1 MMTRIGIVG
10 TGHIASTYAHTAAA
24 NPGIVISAV
33 VSRDIER
40 ARTFA
45 QRFNISIA
53 ADELKQVLGQVD
65 CLYIST
71 EPDRH
76 AEAVRMALI
85 AGCPVL
91 VEKPLTIDPGET
103 RALFDLAAAHDTLLV
118 EAIWTLLL
126 PAYKALHL
134 QAKSPERLHFDF
146 SVPVNGSQMP
156 KLFLQDTGGVL
167 LDRAVYGLAS
177 AIDLLGPVET
187 FWSEVTRDVD
197 GVDTDAALLMRHQ
210 GGKQSLITLSFDFQ
224 GPNRLDLACAEGTL
238 SLGPTSL
245 MPEVLSATAAR
256 PALPGDPFRRNNL
269 KDRLKQSQA
278 LRAIKRFWNGQS
290 AQTFGFG
297 AYPYGHMLQHF
308 VDLVRAGEQQSEIV
322 TPVMSCRIAEIVAE
336 VRRN

>member
-10 TGHIASTYAHTAAA
+10 TGHMASTYARTAIAT
-24 NPGIVISAV
+24 PGIVISAV
-33 VSRDIER
+33 VSRDIDR

-45 QRFNISIA
+45 KTFDISIA
-53 ADELKQVLGQVD
+53 ADELKQALGHVD

-85 AGCPVL
+85 ARCPVL
-91 VEKPLTIDPGET
+91 VEKPLTIASSET
-103 RALFDLAAAHDTLLV
+103 RALFDLAAAHNTLLV

-134 QAKSPERLHFDF
+134 KAKIPERLHFDF
-146 SVPVNGSQMP
+146 SVPVSGSQIP

-167 LDRAVYGLAS
+167 LDRAVYGLAA
-177 AIDLLGPVET
+177 AIDLLGPVEA
-187 FWSEVTRDVD
+187 FWPEVTRDVA
-197 GVDTDAALLMRHQ
+197 GVDTDAVLIMRHR

-224 GPNRLDLACAEGTL
+224 GPNRLDLACTEGNL

-245 MPEVLSATAAR
+245 MPEVLSATAASV
-256 PALPGDPFRRNNL
+256 ALPGDPFRRNSL
-269 KDRLKQSQA
+269 KDRLKRSQA

-297 AYPYGHMLQHF
+297 ASPYGHMLQHF
-308 VDLVRAGEQQSEIV
+308 VDLVRAGEQQSDIV
-322 TPVMSCRIAEIVAE
+322 TPAMSCRIAEIVAE
-336 VRRN
+336 VRRR